1 MFLNRESLDQVS
13 HSKAPFVFVLDFSMA
28 EHQHPE
34 VTANAAETE
43 VPTPAPEADQFPH
56 QLRLHLLRVL

>member
-43 VPTPAPEADQFPH
+43 VPEADQFPH